1 MQVFF
6 SSDLW
11 KLGCN
16 NLFLTLY
23 LPLLFYEP
31 NNNSFYFML
40 CLAIP
45 FSYITFN
52 FCLLYSE
59 MKEYAKIIQEVFARL
74 FIKTWTISNLKGFWE
89 LLQWFWF
96 VIRGT
101 VDFLGSKYCRTVNLE
116 RIQKYS
122 RNYPNKG
129 SRSVH

>member
-1 MQVFF
+1 
-6 SSDLW
+6 
-11 KLGCN
+11 
-16 NLFLTLY
+16 
-23 LPLLFYEP
+23 
-31 NNNSFYFML
+31 ML

-59 MKEYAKIIQEVFARL
+59 MKEYAKIIQEVFARV
-74 FIKTWTISNLKGFWE
+74 FIKTRTISNLKGFWE

-101 VDFLGSKYCRTVNLE
+101 VDFLGSKYCGTVNLE

-122 RNYPNKG
+122 RNYPKKG